1 MVIDM
6 GVLFELCKTGFII
19 SAMAGG
25 LGVLFGKDPLNLP
38 LEDQISFA
46 AQVIIVDHHHLR
58 IRDLRK
64 PDVAVHTIL
73 IMMVTTLERMKADQ

>member
-1 MVIDM
+1 MHNCIY
-6 GVLFELCKTGFII
+6 L

-46 AQVIIVDHHHLR
+46 AQVIMIDHHLR